1 MKTRQYFEF
10 FLLAAAAVGAWQT
23 LSPIVRKWAGKE
35 LDLGPS
41 QEDLLASIDR
51 RLADLGGKS

>member
-1 MKTRQYFEF
+1 MKSRQYLEM

-51 RLADLGGKS
+51 RLANMGGES